1 MLFRSG
7 LYTEALAEF
16 QAAAAL
22 GYEATTI
29 NIGNIAFLMGD
40 YETASAW
47 FEKAMENN
55 PSNAGAVIGLARSY
69 YELDRYEEADTMFRR
84 AVLLLPDLA
93 ERYGYL
99 SARLSGS
106 ASRASAVMERS
117 GDMMWDE

>member
-1 MLFRSG
+1 MTG
-7 LYTEALAEF
+7 VQTCALPI
-16 QAAAAL
+16 
-22 GYEATTI
+22 Y
-29 NIGNIAFLMGD
+29 
-40 YETASAW
+40 
-47 FEKAMENN
+47 
-55 PSNAGAVIGLARSY
+55 AGAVIGLARSY